1 MGTASSSSLL
11 NSWAELE
18 SAQDRENT
26 TLLYGN
32 TKDTEHF
39 PEECDSKQSQ
49 ELEPKALVTRK
60 EIAIFLAAL
69 TIVNL
74 AAFNFLI
81 LMIVRGSMPSANL
94 SPVTLDDLPFQST
107 FVGFDDLY
115 DRLGMGNRNAS
126 ASLSRGPMT
135 NIPRVLL
142 QLDASNPTKYSP
154 LWTEKWV
161 TDGGMVPYRERRMIV
176 TQSISTFAE
185 FHVMDYGMKNCSV
198 SLAFPGA
205 ASSMSSTPTYR
216 LDIWKLD
223 WNSALDHHQLTWINR
238 PQRKE
243 RLGSFIIS
251 STTRKSTQELE
262 GYLCESGTY
271 QILEVTCGAGACDL
285 DVASGQEAQGLFMRQ
300 GVYA

>member
-1 MGTASSSSLL
+1 M
-11 NSWAELE
+11 
-18 SAQDRENT
+18 
-26 TLLYGN
+26 
-32 TKDTEHF
+32 
-39 PEECDSKQSQ
+39 
-49 ELEPKALVTRK
+49 
-60 EIAIFLAAL
+60 AIFLAAL

-74 AAFNFLI
+74 AVYNFLV
-81 LMIVRGSMPSANL
+81 LMFVRGSMPSPIS
-94 SPVTLDDLPFQST
+94 SPIPLDDLPFQST

-126 ASLSRGPMT
+126 ASLSRDPIT

-142 QLDASNPTKYSP
+142 QLDASNTTKDSP

-161 TDGGMVPYRERRMIV
+161 TDGGMVPYRERRTIV

-205 ASSMSSTPTYR
+205 ASSTTSTPSYR
-216 LDIWKLD
+216 LDVWKLD
-223 WNSALDHHQLTWINR
+223 WSSALDHHQLTWINR

-251 STTRKSTQELE
+251 STMKKSVQELE

-285 DVASGQEAQGLFMRQ
+285 DVAASGQEAQGLFMRQ